1 LEINEEVYAHDNQ
14 KVVFI
19 LSLMTKGQAAK
30 WAEGHLKTRHP
41 FSLNGEMVDSRFG
54 KYNDLIEMIKL
65 VFFPKNVAEM
75 AIKRI
80 SSLKQTGSVA
90 AYASLFQT
98 IVADTGITEQ
108 ATLMMFF
115 RNGLK

>member
-1 LEINEEVYAHDNQ
+1 
-14 KVVFI
+14 
-19 LSLMTKGQAAK
+19 
-30 WAEGHLKTRHP
+30 
-41 FSLNGEMVDSRFG
+41 MVDSRFG